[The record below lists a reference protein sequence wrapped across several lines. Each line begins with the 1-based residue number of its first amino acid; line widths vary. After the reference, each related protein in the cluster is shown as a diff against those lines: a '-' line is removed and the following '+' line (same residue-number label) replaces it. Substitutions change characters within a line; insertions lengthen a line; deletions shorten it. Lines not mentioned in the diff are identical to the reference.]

1 MLMLLFVS
9 FLFWDEVTGA
19 SRKEQ
24 EERCVAVRK
33 EKGVQ
38 SAVLLHHASSLLNLA
53 LDKPPV

>member
-1 MLMLLFVS
+1 MLLFVS

-38 SAVLLHHASSLLNLA
+38 LHHASSLLNLA

>member
-1 MLMLLFVS
+1 M
-9 FLFWDEVTGA
+9 TGA

-38 SAVLLHHASSLLNLA
+38 SAVLHHASSLLNPA